1 MLISREIL
9 TGVGT
14 CFCDERF
21 IRISWRN
28 YIGVIYVYMSTMFEL
43 QNYLL
48 KVRKCKGYILAFLGV
63 VYIFFGILRQKCCV
77 SFEITV

>member
-1 MLISREIL
+1 MWERVFVMNGLSEYRGGIIL
-9 TGVGT
+9 ALSTST
-14 CFCDERF
+14 CLQC
-21 IRISWRN
+21 SN
-28 YIGVIYVYMSTMFEL
+28 YKY
-43 QNYLL
+43 YLL

>member
-43 QNYLL
+43 QILSFKSKTMQRIYTCILGGRIYIFLEFLERNAVCLL
-48 KVRKCKGYILAFLGV
+48 K
-63 VYIFFGILRQKCCV
+63 
-77 SFEITV
+77 